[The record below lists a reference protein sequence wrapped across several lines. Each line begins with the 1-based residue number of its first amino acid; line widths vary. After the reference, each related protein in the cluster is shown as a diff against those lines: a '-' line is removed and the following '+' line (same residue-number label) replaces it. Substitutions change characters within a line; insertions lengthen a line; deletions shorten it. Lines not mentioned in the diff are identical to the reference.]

1 MIDVVALAAAENFG
15 ENTANWLTDQMVWI
29 ALVVIIA
36 VLAFTLIKR
45 NFVGAIISAL
55 AGSIVVYFIANPN
68 VIKTLGETIMNKI
81 IGG

>member
-45 NFVGAIISAL
+45 NFVGAIISAI
-55 AGSIVVYFIANPN
+55 AGSVVVYFIANPN